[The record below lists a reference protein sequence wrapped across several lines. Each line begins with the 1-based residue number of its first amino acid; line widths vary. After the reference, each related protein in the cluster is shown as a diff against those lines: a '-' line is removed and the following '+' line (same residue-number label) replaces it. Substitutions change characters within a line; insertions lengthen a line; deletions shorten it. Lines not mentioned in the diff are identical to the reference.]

1 MAETIFPKNVYSDID
16 LAFTRVG
23 SESPYSIALKRD
35 KNAIAQA
42 VRNIILT
49 SPGEKP
55 FLPDFGGGVTELLFD
70 NLTPNIVAA
79 INANIKYSLDVYE
92 PRVIFDEVIF
102 DESKMDS
109 NNLLLE
115 IRYFLKNDPATIQSV
130 AIEIERAI

>member
-1 MAETIFPKNVYSDID
+1 M
-16 LAFTRVG
+16 
-23 SESPYSIALKRD
+23 
-35 KNAIAQA
+35 
-42 VRNIILT
+42 
-49 SPGEKP
+49 
-55 FLPDFGGGVTELLFD
+55 TELLFD

-92 PRVIFDEVIF
+92 PRVIFDEVII

-115 IRYFLKNDPATIQSV
+115 IRYFLRNDPATIQSV